1 MTRATQNP
9 TMHRELKKAPGVPG
23 LSRKYPNLGI
33 KVPQTLRYYPTA
45 QGADRVRGG
54 VLSLFPPSEPRQLA
68 EQTRNRD
75 HDSSDP
81 CGQTRKQQEIAQERR
96 HIAPPLYL
104 PCACPSWHSKGLAF
118 VRCPTH
124 ETSRIV
130 SRLPQDV
137 GDRMSL
143 RQFIPAVIVGL
154 LLAALLLWLTL
165 GWLLDAIT
173 LSVG

>member
-1 MTRATQNP
+1 MAKLSSSLSIEPHMRTFDVFTAKYSAPFTRGFFCRSTSCA
-9 TMHRELKKAPGVPG
+9 RELFA
-23 LSRKYPNLGI
+23 S
-33 KVPQTLRYYPTA
+33 
-45 QGADRVRGG
+45 
-54 VLSLFPPSEPRQLA
+54 SEPRQSVD
-68 EQTRNRD
+68 EQARNRD
-75 HDSSDP
+75 HHSRDP
-81 CGQTRKQQEIAQERR
+81 CGQDRKQQKITQERR

-104 PCACPSWHSKGLAF
+104 PCACPSCHSKGLAF

-130 SRLPQDV
+130 SRLPQDL

-173 LSVG
+173 LPVG

>member
-1 MTRATQNP
+1 MAKLSSSLSIEPHMRTFDVFTAKYSAPFTRGFFCRSTSCA
-9 TMHRELKKAPGVPG
+9 RELFA
-23 LSRKYPNLGI
+23 S
-33 KVPQTLRYYPTA
+33 
-45 QGADRVRGG
+45 
-54 VLSLFPPSEPRQLA
+54 SEPRQSVD
-68 EQTRNRD
+68 EQARNRD
-75 HDSSDP
+75 HHSRDD
-81 CGQTRKQQEIAQERR
+81 RKQQKITQERR

-104 PCACPSWHSKGLAF
+104 PCACPSCHSKGLAF

-130 SRLPQDV
+130 SRLPQDL

-173 LSVG
+173 LPVG